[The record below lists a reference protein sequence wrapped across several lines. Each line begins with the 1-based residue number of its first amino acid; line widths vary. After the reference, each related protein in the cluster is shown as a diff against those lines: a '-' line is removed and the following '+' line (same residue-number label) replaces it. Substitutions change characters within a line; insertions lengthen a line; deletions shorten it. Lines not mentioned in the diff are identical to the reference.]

1 MDAVE
6 LARQIAADLHRQAV
20 ANGHDPW
27 RPYEFAI
34 AEAQRRGL
42 DVEPTAAGSVML
54 DGGRATVVAAD
65 SLILHENIGTV
76 FEQAFLVAH
85 ELGHIELGDDVAD
98 EPARDIDLARA
109 AEPSPV
115 GVDRVVDYGRRQRR
129 EVQMDLFAREFLLPR
144 ALVRKLHLEDGQ
156 TATEIAARIGAP
168 FDLVAQQLFDA
179 LLLPEIV
186 AAVEAEAIRASLERA
201 SGEPQ
206 QRIVARHFCLKQDPA
221 PARPRR

>member
-20 ANGHDPW
+20 AKGHDPW
-27 RPYEFAI
+27 RPYEFAVT
-34 AEAQRRGL
+34 EAQRRGL

-85 ELGHIELGDDVAD
+85 EIGHIELGDDVAD

-144 ALVRKLHLEDGQ
+144 GLVRKLHLEDVSS
-156 TATEIAARIGAP
+156 
-168 FDLVAQQLFDA
+168 D
-179 LLLPEIV
+179 
-186 AAVEAEAIRASLERA
+186 IRN
-201 SGEPQ
+201 
-206 QRIVARHFCLKQDPA
+206 
-221 PARPRR
+221 